1 MHRLI
6 LRYDLIRE
14 KCICFNEETQTK
26 NYLEVFVMSKIFTW
40 TFGFITGTVGGIL
53 LLAWTMA
60 EDPDR
65 FIANLEYNKTHR

>member
-1 MHRLI
+1 MHSLI

-14 KCICFNEETQTK
+14 KCIVYNEETQK
-26 NYLEVFVMSKIFTW
+26 FIGGICMSKIFTW

>member
-1 MHRLI
+1 MHSLI

-14 KCICFNEETQTK
+14 KCMAYNEETQK
-26 NYLEVFVMSKIFTW
+26 FIGGICMSKIFTW
-40 TFGFITGTVGGIL
+40 MFGFITGTVGGIL

>member
-1 MHRLI
+1 MRKL
-6 LRYDLIRE
+6 
-14 KCICFNEETQTK
+14 K
-26 NYLEVFVMSKIFTW
+26 NLLEVFVMSKIFTW

-53 LLAWTMA
+53 LLAWTMV

>member
-1 MHRLI
+1 
-6 LRYDLIRE
+6 
-14 KCICFNEETQTK
+14 
-26 NYLEVFVMSKIFTW
+26 MSKIFTW

-65 FIANLEYNKTHR
+65 FIANLEYNKSH

>member
-1 MHRLI
+1 MRKLKLKLFGGI
-6 LRYDLIRE
+6 Y
-14 KCICFNEETQTK
+14 
-26 NYLEVFVMSKIFTW
+26 MSKIFTW
-40 TFGFITGTVGGIL
+40 MFGLITGTVGGIL

>member
-1 MHRLI
+1 MHSLI

-14 KCICFNEETQTK
+14 KCISFNEETQK
-26 NYLEVFVMSKIFTW
+26 FIGGICMSKIFTW
-40 TFGFITGTVGGIL
+40 MFGFITGTVGGIL
-53 LLAWTMA
+53 LLAWTMV

>member
-1 MHRLI
+1 MHSLI

-14 KCICFNEETQTK
+14 KCISFNEETQK
-26 NYLEVFVMSKIFTW
+26 FIGGIYMSKIFTW
-40 TFGFITGTVGGIL
+40 MFGFITGTVGGIL

>member
-1 MHRLI
+1 MHSLI

-14 KCICFNEETQTK
+14 KCTYFNEETQK
-26 NYLEVFVMSKIFTW
+26 FIGGICMSKIFTW
-40 TFGFITGTVGGIL
+40 MFGFITGTVGGIL
-53 LLAWTMA
+53 LLAWTMV